1 MAVVGSAGVV
11 GGIWGEQ
18 GGWSKAAGRQK
29 KVIGRVRAGAL
40 LCGVLAAV
48 LGAGAA
54 QIGGGHPG
62 PARWTA
68 FAAAAAAGAVPLL
81 TGQVGRRE
89 VQDWTRLR
97 STSEAYKTE
106 VYSFLAGVGPYRSTA
121 DPAAL
126 LRSTVNGIRTEA
138 SDLLPHLSGI
148 DLDGSRPLPAVSD
161 VDSYVEVRLR
171 GQISGYYRPRAAWMH
186 GRLVVVRRTELALGL
201 LGVLLAAG
209 SGAFYVEQLAAWVAV
224 VSTVAATL
232 VAYATA
238 AKYEYQEL
246 EFLRTAAE
254 LERLLAEWE
263 ASSDHGPAAADTL
276 VSRCEHVISV
286 LNDTWMVK
294 WTSEA

>member
-1 MAVVGSAGVV
+1 M
-11 GGIWGEQ
+11 GEQ
-18 GGWSKAAGRQK
+18 GGWSRAAGGQK

-54 QIGGGHPG
+54 QFGGGHPEA
-62 PARWTA
+62 ARWTA
-68 FAAAAAAGAVPLL
+68 FAAAVAAGAVPLL

-106 VYSFLAGVGPYRSTA
+106 VYSFLAGVGRYRSAA

-126 LRSTVNGIRTEA
+126 LQSTVSGIRTEA
-138 SDLLPHLSGI
+138 SDLLPYLSGI
-148 DLDGSRPLPAVSD
+148 ALDGNRPLPAVSD

-171 GQISGYYRPRAAWMH
+171 GQIRGYYRPRASWMH
-186 GRLVVVRRTELALGL
+186 GRLVVVRRAELALGL
-201 LGVLLAAG
+201 LGVLLAAS
-209 SGAFYVEQLAAWVAV
+209 SGVFAVEQLAAWVAV

-263 ASSDHGPAAADTL
+263 ASADHGPAAADTL
-276 VSRCEHVISV
+276 VIRCEHVISV

>member
-1 MAVVGSAGVV
+1 MQAASAAHVRES
-11 GGIWGEQ
+11 WGQ
-18 GGWSKAAGRQK
+18 QAGWSTAADRQK
-29 KVIGRVRAGAL
+29 RVIGRVRAAAL

-54 QIGGGHPG
+54 QIGGGHPSA
-62 PARWTA
+62 ARWTA

-81 TGQVGRRE
+81 NGQVGRRQ

-106 VYSFLAGVGPYRSTA
+106 VYSYLAGVGPYRSAA
-121 DPAAL
+121 DAPAL
-126 LRSTVNGIRTEA
+126 LRSTVDGIRAEA
-138 SDLLPHLSGI
+138 ADLLPHVAGI
-148 DLDGSRPLPAVSD
+148 ALDPSRPLPAVSD

-171 GQISGYYRPRAAWMH
+171 GQITGYYRPRAAWMH
-186 GRLVVVRRTELALGL
+186 RRLVAVRRAELVLGA

-209 SGAFYVEQLAAWVAV
+209 SGAFHVEQMAAWVAV

-246 EFLRTAAE
+246 EFLRTASE

-263 ASSDHGPAAADTL
+263 MSADHGPPAQDAL